1 MPVRSLNSPVLK
13 WPKATEVKAAA
24 RAWADEQARRDPRI
38 LRIGYFGSLA
48 RGDWG
53 VGSDLDLLVVL
64 DRSDRPFE
72 ERGCKFDTTHLP
84 VPADLLVYT
93 EAELARLKDERP
105 FHRHLVAEVRWLLR
119 RKEA

>member
-13 WPKATEVKAAA
+13 WPKAAEVETAA
-24 RAWADEQARRDPRI
+24 RAWADQQARRDPLM

-64 DRSDRPFE
+64 ERSELPFE
-72 ERGCKFDTTHLP
+72 ERGLLFDTTHLP

-93 EAELARLKDERP
+93 QDELARLKDERP
-105 FHRHLVAEVRWLLR
+105 FHRHLLAEVRWVFVR
-119 RKEA
+119 ER